1 MSFGLKLKLKK
12 INIKFLNWMAGDG
25 FSMPEMDLKSQCVY
39 NYCKSILKEENVP
52 VIQAYEKIL
61 EELIKEYPSSCSR
74 KDAAECYVT
83 AMEWVHDMKGD
94 K

>member
-12 INIKFLNWMAGDG
+12 VYIKFLNWMAGDG

-39 NYCKSILKEENVP
+39 NYCKSILREENIP

-61 EELIKEYPSSCSR
+61 EDLIIKYPSSSR
-74 KDAAECYVT
+74 KDVAQSYVS

>member
-12 INIKFLNWMAGDG
+12 LYIKFLNWMSGDG
-25 FSMPEMDLKSQCVY
+25 FSMPEMDLKSQCIY
-39 NYCKSILKEENVP
+39 NYCKSILKEENIRP
-52 VIQAYEKIL
+52 IQAYEKIL
-61 EELIKEYPSSCSR
+61 EDLIIKYPSSSR
-74 KDAAECYVT
+74 KDAAQSYVS

>member
-25 FSMPEMDLKSQCVY
+25 FSMPEMDLKTQCVY
-39 NYCKSILKEENVP
+39 NYCKSILKGENIPAV
-52 VIQAYEKIL
+52 QAYEKIL
-61 EELIKEYPSSCSR
+61 EELIKKYPSNSR
-74 KDAAECYVT
+74 EDAAKSYVT

>member
-12 INIKFLNWMAGDG
+12 IYIKFLNWIAGDG
-25 FSMPEMDLKSQCVY
+25 FSIPEMDLKSQCVY
-39 NYCKSILKEENVP
+39 NYCKSILKGENIPTV
-52 VIQAYEKIL
+52 QAYEKIL
-61 EELIKEYPSSCSR
+61 EELIKKYPSNSR
-74 KDAAECYVT
+74 EDAAKSYVT